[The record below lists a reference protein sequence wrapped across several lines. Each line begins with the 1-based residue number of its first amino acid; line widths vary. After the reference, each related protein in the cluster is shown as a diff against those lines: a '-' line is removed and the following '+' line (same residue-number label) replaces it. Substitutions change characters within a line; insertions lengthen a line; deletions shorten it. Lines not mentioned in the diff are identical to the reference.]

1 MSLNAYA
8 KAQLHGE
15 SPTETEYRLFAR
27 VTGALKDAR
36 DQEISGPALMKTLDW
51 NRRMWSALAMDCASD
66 GNGLPNETRAG
77 VISLSIFVRKHS
89 RKVFRGEASID
100 DLIEVNRRVMAGL
113 EAQINRKKS
122 QAGTPAAAPASAG
135 QTPPRP
141 GGYGGGYGGGSFQ
154 A

>member
-8 KAQLHGE
+8 KAQVRGE
-15 SPTETEYRLFAR
+15 TPTETEYRLFAR
-27 VTGALKDAR
+27 VTGALKDAKER
-36 DQEISGPALMKTLDW
+36 NVQGPELLKTLDW
-51 NRRMWSALAMDCASD
+51 NRRMWSALAMDCSSD

-89 RKVFRGEASID
+89 RKVFKGQASID

-113 EAQINRKKS
+113 ETQINRAKGK
-122 QAGTPAAAPASAG
+122 GTAASAPAAATGSERAAMPAGSAL
-135 QTPPRP
+135 
-141 GGYGGGYGGGSFQ
+141 GGRYQ